1 MMIILRSLVLL
12 GQVFVHHLQN
22 FGHYLSCKKMH
33 IKLVFCSLVFSTLTA
48 CAATPTASVSGHEA
62 AKRDVEA
69 YAIASCLNYQRQP
82 FLKDQGDGWAS
93 AVIQRF
99 KGELDDLAAV
109 AAVVKAEVSKG
120 NMIVIPDETV
130 PEREMA
136 LPVAYCF
143 DILNT
148 PSVHA
153 AVEKSINKL
162 ESFYIE

>member
-1 MMIILRSLVLL
+1 MHINLVL
-12 GQVFVHHLQN
+12 
-22 FGHYLSCKKMH
+22 
-33 IKLVFCSLVFSTLTA
+33 CSFAFSTLTA
-48 CAATPTASVSGHEA
+48 CAATPTVSVSGHEVA

-69 YAIASCLNYQRQP
+69 YAIASCLYYQKQP

-99 KGELDDLAAV
+99 KGDLDDLTAV

-120 NMIVIPDETV
+120 DMVVIPDETV

-162 ESFYIE
+162 ESFYME